1 LRLLRNYK
9 LRLMYVQDIDLRA
22 DSLIN
27 SRGNINPK
35 SNAILQALIHSYH
48 PTEYVDIG
56 ANYGEMIF
64 NISKIENIKV
74 YAFEPHPHIYECL
87 KKSIE
92 FNNITASIFNLAVGK
107 ESKTVSLIQKEAWS
121 GTARIENQT
130 SSNSNYENI
139 FSVQLTSLDEI
150 FINEALKRAITKIDV
165 EGNEIEVLLG
175 GVKYFSNSSNITL
188 IEIIHLNKEQ
198 IQRIL
203 NDFNMY
209 AYSRNLYKLYK
220 IESYDSLHSMRSK
233 IYGQDAI
240 LTLRPLNFNERVK
253 LIVWA
258 KYELLIYKI
267 LFNVINLVSKLK
279 RAATV

>member
-1 LRLLRNYK
+1 MLRFKEYISEGINDPSIFKAVFLAGGPGSGKSFVVGKSALT
-9 LRLMYVQDIDLRA
+9 
-22 DSLIN
+22 SLGFKIIN
-27 SRGNINPK
+27 SD
-35 SNAILQALIHSYH
+35 SVFEQA
-48 PTEYVDIG
+48 
-56 ANYGEMIF
+56 M
-64 NISKIENIKV
+64 
-74 YAFEPHPHIYECL
+74 
-87 KKSIE
+87 KKASIE
-92 FNNITASIFNLAVGK
+92 MSP
-107 ESKTVSLIQKEAWS
+107 
-121 GTARIENQT
+121 
-130 SSNSNYENI
+130 ENI

-150 FINEALKRAITKIDV
+150 FIDEALKRAITKIDV

-240 LTLRPLNFNERVK
+240 LTLRPLNFNERLK